1 MIARAIVVL
10 AVAGLLA
17 VQVVRNA
24 TVARF
29 AETNPL
35 AVAKLWSGHP
45 AVEISSAMRK
55 IASAA
60 HDRRAVPASTFSLLA
75 DAASKEPLAV
85 EPFLVRG
92 VQAQLAGD
100 DVEAKKAFEAA
111 Q

>member
-45 AVEISSAMRK
+45 AV
-55 IASAA
+55 
-60 HDRRAVPASTFSLLA
+60 
-75 DAASKEPLAV
+75 
-85 EPFLVRG
+85 
-92 VQAQLAGD
+92 
-100 DVEAKKAFEAA
+100 
-111 Q
+111 